1 MLRVMW
7 ALWIAIACLAGT
19 AEAQSPAPKRETR
32 VALVIGNGNYEH
44 ASKLP
49 TPSKDAGDI
58 AVALELAGFTVI
70 RANDIDKR
78 QFDRVLRGFVE
89 AIDRAD
95 VALLYYAGHGI
106 QIADTGYLVPVD
118 ASLKNERDA
127 PYEAIQLEF
136 VLREMVKGRQDR
148 TSIILLDACRD
159 NPLTRTMAS
168 PAGTRSLAG
177 GGLPEPTKGLGT
189 GLFVAFATEPG
200 KVALDQEQ
208 GASNSPFTRALLQE
222 MLVRGRSISDTM
234 IAVRNAVSRATN
246 GQQVPWDQSS
256 LTRPFA
262 FMHAPAGTPVA
273 PATPKESDEV
283 AALKKRLA
291 DLEAQQKRWAEERE
305 KEKQVKVAVPAL
317 PAPPPKP
324 EPRSTPK
331 FNVRLGLRAVGEL
344 MSPAPSTANCE
355 SRCQVEPRCVAWNL
369 SRDGECELLSGAT
382 HRVSAANWRSGVRL
396 DIEGTLSNGPTAP
409 QIAAPDA
416 GPRTEA
422 SLTCSAEADAKRLT
436 GKERWD
442 FRQKC
447 IETFKKAAAAGPTPG
462 IPPVTPKPGPA
473 PKVSPDFEE
482 RDNVG
487 LLGVEIGVAFRAPSP
502 QACRQACEANPACVG
517 YQHGRKI
524 PVMGQCELFSRL
536 DARREDAQWRSGV
549 KRVAAPAAKPSTPA
563 AVARGCQPV
572 PLQLNEPIALAEGM
586 KLCNGIGQHEARVE
600 RISDLAVEFRVP
612 GGRDFACKPRDVCQ
626 FDWPGS
632 PSPYFQ
638 VVITDGGAG
647 QKPAA
652 RIVPRQR

>member
-1 MLRVMW
+1 MLRLMC
-7 ALWIAIACLAGT
+7 ALWILFACLAGM
-19 AEAQSPAPKRETR
+19 AEAQAPKRETR

-44 ASKLP
+44 TSKLP
-49 TPSKDAGDI
+49 TPAKDAGDI

-89 AIDRAD
+89 AIDKAD

-148 TSIILLDACRD
+148 TSIVMLDACRD
-159 NPLTRTMAS
+159 NPLTRSMAS

-208 GASNSPFTRALLQE
+208 GSSNSPFTRALLQE

-262 FMHAPAGTPVA
+262 FMLAAPAGEPVP

-305 KEKQVKVAVPAL
+305 KEKQVKVAVPSPPVL
-317 PAPPPKP
+317 PPKA

-331 FNVRLGLRAVGEL
+331 FNVRLGMRVVGEL
-344 MSPAPSTANCE
+344 LTPAPSTANCE
-355 SRCQVEPRCVAWNL
+355 SRCQAEPRCVAWNL

-396 DIEGTLSNGPTAP
+396 DIEETLPKGPAAP
-409 QIAAPDA
+409 QIAAPDTGA
-416 GPRTEA
+416 RTEA

-447 IETFKKAAAAGPTPG
+447 IEDFKKAAAQGPTPG
-462 IPPVTPKPGPA
+462 IPPVIPKPGPP

-482 RDNVG
+482 RENVG
-487 LLGVEIGVAFRAPSP
+487 LLGVEIGQRFRAPSP
-502 QACRQACEANPACVG
+502 IACRQACEANPTCVG
-517 YQHGRKI
+517 YQHGRRI
-524 PVMGQCELFSRL
+524 PVAGQCELFSRI
-536 DARREDAQWRSGV
+536 DARREDLQWRSGV
-549 KRVAAPAAKPSTPA
+549 KLASAPKPAAPPTS
-563 AVARGCQPV
+563 ARGCLSV
-572 PLQLNEPIALAEGM
+572 PQVLTEPIPLTEGA
-586 KLCNGIGQHEARVE
+586 KLCNGAGQNEARVE
-600 RISDLAVEFRVP
+600 RISELAVEFRVA

-638 VVITDGGAG
+638 VIIGTGA
-647 QKPAA
+647 KPTAQ
-652 RIVPRQR
+652 IVPRQR